1 MDLWP
6 ERIEVFRYEGVIEEA
21 TTYSFSWRQE
31 SYSTNIHIPI
41 SSHSEINPKSSLKVP
56 PPDFLVIV

>member
-6 ERIEVFRYEGVIEEA
+6 EMIKVFRYEGVIEET
-21 TTYSFSWRQE
+21 TTYSFSWRRA

-41 SSHSEINPKSSLKVP
+41 SSHSEIHPKNPLKVP